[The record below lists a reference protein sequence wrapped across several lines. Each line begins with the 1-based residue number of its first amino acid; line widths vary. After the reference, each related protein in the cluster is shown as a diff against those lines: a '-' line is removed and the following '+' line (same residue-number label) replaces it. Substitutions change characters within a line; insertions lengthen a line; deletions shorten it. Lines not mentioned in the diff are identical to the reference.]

1 MLFTGSV
8 LRELVHEPL
17 ARRGELAQL
26 QPHHVVGDFE
36 LDVLLAVVDL
46 ELEANELG
54 EDVTQPRVRP
64 HGGAVL
70 DRLRKRERHHIG
82 PFPRQPLEHRQ
93 TRSHIWGR
101 GYIGWWFKS
110 VLSEKT
116 KMVVYDFALYC
127 T

>member
-17 ARRGELAQL
+17 ARWGELAQL
-26 QPHHVVGDFE
+26 QPHHVVCDFK

-46 ELEANELG
+46 ELEADELG

-70 DRLRKRERHHIG
+70 DRLRKRERHHVG

-93 TRSHIWGR
+93 TRSHVIDGESVWV
-101 GYIGWWFKS
+101 YSIL

>member
-17 ARRGELAQL
+17 ARWGELAQL
-26 QPHHVVGDFE
+26 QPHHVVCDFK

-46 ELEANELG
+46 ELEADELG

-70 DRLRKRERHHIG
+70 DR
-82 PFPRQPLEHRQ
+82 F
-93 TRSHIWGR
+93 
-101 GYIGWWFKS
+101 
-110 VLSEKT
+110 
-116 KMVVYDFALYC
+116 
-127 T
+127 